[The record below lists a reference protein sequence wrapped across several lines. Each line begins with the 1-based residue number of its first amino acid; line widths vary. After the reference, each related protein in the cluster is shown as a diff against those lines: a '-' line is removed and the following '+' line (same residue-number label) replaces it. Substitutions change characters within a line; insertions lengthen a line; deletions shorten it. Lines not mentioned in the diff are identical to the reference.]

1 MSEPKTKPADAADA
15 GHAGAAG
22 PARDQHACLYIQ
34 RLDQADMGVLRDL
47 CVASWDEMKRRYP

>member
-1 MSEPKTKPADAADA
+1 MSESKTKPADAADA

-22 PARDQHACLYIQ
+22 PHATSTACLYIK

-47 CVASWDEMKRRYP
+47 CIVSWDEMKRRYP

>member
-1 MSEPKTKPADAADA
+1 MQAMLARLGPHATSTPA
-15 GHAGAAG
+15 
-22 PARDQHACLYIQ
+22 YIK